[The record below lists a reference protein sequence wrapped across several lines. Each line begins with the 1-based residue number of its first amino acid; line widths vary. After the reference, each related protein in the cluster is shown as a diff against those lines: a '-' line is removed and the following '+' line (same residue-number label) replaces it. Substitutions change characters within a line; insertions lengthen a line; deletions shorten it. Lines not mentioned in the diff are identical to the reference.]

1 MSPLVTYLIG
11 CIGLIIKP
19 GPDLLCTISTAL
31 SHGRARA
38 CCLMAGLVA
47 GCWIW
52 ILLLAL
58 GAAAVLVYELLRT
71 VRLNRRRRWVT
82 HLTDGVY
89 VLAAFW
95 ALLRFTL
102 SIGQGELRLYVLPC
116 AALGALLSRQLLAP
130 FFRGVWQFWWGA
142 AAQTGRWLCRPVILF
157 LHFCKK
163 VLVLAQ
169 KNIAFLKKIGKI
181 KLYRKKNA
189 AKEAKDA

>member
-1 MSPLVTYLIG
+1 MELYIRLQVQ
-11 CIGLIIKP
+11 
-19 GPDLLCTISTAL
+19 TIA
-31 SHGRARA
+31 AA
-38 CCLMAGLVA
+38 
-47 GCWIW
+47 
-52 ILLLAL
+52 LAL

-157 LHFCKK
+157 LHFCK
-163 VLVLAQ
+163 
-169 KNIAFLKKIGKI
+169 IGKI

>member
-1 MSPLVTYLIG
+1 MELYIRLQVQTIVAAFAMG
-11 CIGLIIKP
+11 C
-19 GPDLLCTISTAL
+19 
-31 SHGRARA
+31 
-38 CCLMAGLVA
+38 
-47 GCWIW
+47 
-52 ILLLAL
+52 
-58 GAAAVLVYELLRT
+58 AAALLYDLLRT
-71 VRLNRRRRWVT
+71 LRLARRQRTVT
-82 HLTDGVY
+82 HLTDLVY
-89 VLAAFW
+89 VLAVGWAFLQF
-95 ALLRFTL
+95 ALA
-102 SIGQGELRLYVLPC
+102 IGQGELRLYVLPC

>member
-1 MSPLVTYLIG
+1 MELYIRLQVQ
-11 CIGLIIKP
+11 
-19 GPDLLCTISTAL
+19 TIA
-31 SHGRARA
+31 AA
-38 CCLMAGLVA
+38 
-47 GCWIW
+47 
-52 ILLLAL
+52 LAL

-71 VRLNRRRRWVT
+71 VRLNRRRRWVP

-89 VLAAFW
+89 GLAAFW

-102 SIGQGELRLYVLPC
+102 SNGQGELRLYVLPC

-130 FFRGVWQFWWGA
+130 FFRSVWQFWWGA

>member
-1 MSPLVTYLIG
+1 MELYIRLQVQ
-11 CIGLIIKP
+11 
-19 GPDLLCTISTAL
+19 TIA
-31 SHGRARA
+31 AA
-38 CCLMAGLVA
+38 
-47 GCWIW
+47 
-52 ILLLAL
+52 LAL

-130 FFRGVWQFWWGA
+130 FFP
-142 AAQTGRWLCRPVILF
+142 GRVA
-157 LHFCKK
+157 
-163 VLVLAQ
+163 VLVGRGGADGPLAVPPGDTFF
-169 KNIAFLKKIGKI
+169 AFL
-181 KLYRKKNA
+181 
-189 AKEAKDA
+189 

>member
-1 MSPLVTYLIG
+1 MELYIRLQVQ
-11 CIGLIIKP
+11 
-19 GPDLLCTISTAL
+19 TIA
-31 SHGRARA
+31 AA
-38 CCLMAGLVA
+38 
-47 GCWIW
+47 
-52 ILLLAL
+52 LAL

-89 VLAAFW
+89 VLAVFW

-130 FFRGVWQFWWGA
+130 FFRSVWQFWWGV